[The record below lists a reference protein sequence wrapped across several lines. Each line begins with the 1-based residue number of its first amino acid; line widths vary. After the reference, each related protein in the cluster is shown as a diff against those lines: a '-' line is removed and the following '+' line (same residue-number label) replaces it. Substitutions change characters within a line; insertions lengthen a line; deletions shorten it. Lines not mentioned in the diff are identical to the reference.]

1 MKIVYCLN
9 SIKGI
14 GGIQRVTAVKA
25 KALAEIEGNIVF
37 IIVTDNNNEI
47 QCEELSSKV
56 NFIHLDVNYYDDDW
70 MPGIKSKL
78 SQIYKKI
85 KHKKELKKILNA
97 IQPDVVIAVGQS
109 EKFICRKGL
118 VQTSKPIYIR
128 ELHYVTHYRNVLV
141 SNNWTK
147 WMANIQNFIDFGIFC
162 KFFYDAIIPLTPKDL
177 NENWKHNKVAFFIPN
192 PITVDSDIKLEDKFR
207 LISNKEKKIIAV
219 GRLTYVKNFK
229 SLINSFSMI
238 ASNFPEW
245 KLEIYG
251 EGEDRNM
258 LFDLIVNHKLEN
270 QVYLKGFTND
280 VEKVMKESS
289 ILALTSL
296 MEGFPLVLF
305 EAMNFGNVI
314 VAYDCDFGPSFIID
328 DNINGFLVD
337 TNNEILF
344 SQKLKIIM
352 ESNDIRERMANNAIE
367 KSQKFMPEII
377 ANQWMELFNSLLLKN
392 QRRQ

>member
-14 GGIQRVTAVKA
+14 GGIQRVTVVKA
-25 KALAEIEGNIVF
+25 NALAEIEGNIVF

-118 VQTSKPIYIR
+118 VQASKPIYIR
-128 ELHYVTHYRNVLV
+128 ELHYATNYRVLLAK
-141 SNNWTK
+141 SK
-147 WMANIQNFIDFGIFC
+147 KERLKACIQNFIDFRVLC
-162 KFFYDAIIPLTPKDL
+162 KKYYHAVITLTPDDKAK
-177 NENWKHNKVAFFIPN
+177 NWRNIENVYFVPN
-192 PITVDSDIKLEDKFR
+192 PVSLSADEKEINIDKNNFH
-207 LISNKEKKIIAV
+207 KIISV
-219 GRLTYVKNFK
+219 GRLSYQKNYS
-229 SLINSFSMI
+229 SLIKSFSLI
-238 ASNFPEW
+238 YEKYPKW
-245 KLEIYG
+245 VLEIYG
-251 EGEDRNM
+251 EGEEKG
-258 LFDLIVNHKLEN
+258 LLIDLINSLNLNNNVF
-270 QVYLKGFTND
+270 LKGYTND
-280 VEKVMKESS
+280 VSAKFNESS
-289 ILALTSL
+289 FFVLSSI
-296 MEGFPLVLF
+296 MEGFPMVLF
-305 EAMNFGNVI
+305 EAMCYQLPI
-314 VAYDCDFGPSFIID
+314 VSYNCDFGPSFIV
-328 DNINGFLVD
+328 DNFENGFLVKLND
-337 TNNEILF
+337 EIELSEKMQILMSDASLIKKMGENARLKALKF
-344 SQKLKIIM
+344 S
-352 ESNDIRERMANNAIE
+352 
-367 KSQKFMPEII
+367 PEII